1 MDSYLV
7 VFLTAWQPLGY
18 LLAFFG
24 MIVEG
29 DIFLFAAAFLTS
41 RGLFDPLLMFAAL
54 FSGVIFGDVLW
65 YGLGIL
71 ACRAPRLGRCINALS
86 CRFDSQLLRHPWRMI
101 FVSKFIYG
109 IHHVLLIRLGMA
121 GMNFRRFLKMDLSA
135 SLGWIAV
142 VGGLGYLSGA
152 SFALIE
158 HYVRFVEFALLA
170 TLALFLFFEYFAV
183 RLLRPKS
190 GQGRT
195 E

>member
-7 VFLTAWQPLGY
+7 AFLTAWQPLGY
-18 LLAFFG
+18 LLAFLG

-29 DIFLFAAAFLTS
+29 DIFLFTAAFLTS
-41 RGLFDPLLMFAAL
+41 RGLFNPLFMFAAL

-65 YGLGIL
+65 YGLGHL

-86 CRFDSQLLRHPWRMI
+86 CRFDSQIACRPWRAI
-101 FVSKFIYG
+101 FVSKFVYG
-109 IHHVLLIRLGMA
+109 IHHMLLMRLGMA
-121 GMNFRRFLKMDLSA
+121 SMDFRRFLKIDLSA

-142 VGGLGYLSGA
+142 VGGLGYLAGA

-170 TLALFLFFEYFAV
+170 ALALFLFFEYFVV
-183 RLLRPKS
+183 RLFRPKS
-190 GQGRT
+190 GRSHT